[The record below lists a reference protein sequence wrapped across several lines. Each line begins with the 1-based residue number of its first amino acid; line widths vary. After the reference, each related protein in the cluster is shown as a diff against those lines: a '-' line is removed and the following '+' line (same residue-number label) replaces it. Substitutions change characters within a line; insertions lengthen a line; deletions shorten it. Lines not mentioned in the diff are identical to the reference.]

1 MYYIM
6 FIAVLSTCFR
16 VRVGS
21 VVAKV
26 KRHGLDVQGI
36 VVRFLAGTRA
46 LLQGV
51 QTNAVAHTVS
61 YAMGTDG
68 SLPGD
73 KAASV

>member
-1 MYYIM
+1 
-6 FIAVLSTCFR
+6 VPLLVSS

-26 KRHGLDVQGI
+26 TRRGLDIRGV

-51 QTNAVAHTVS
+51 QTSSVAHTVS
-61 YAMGTDG
+61 YSTGTG
-68 SLPGD
+68 GTLPGD
-73 KAASV
+73 KAARV

>member
-1 MYYIM
+1 VP
-6 FIAVLSTCFR
+6 VLVNS

-26 KRHGLDVQGI
+26 TRRGLDVRGI
-36 VVRFLAGTRA
+36 VVRFLEGTRA

-51 QTNAVAHTVS
+51 QTNSVPHTVS
-61 YAMGTDG
+61 CSMGTGG

-73 KAASV
+73 KAARV